1 MSHLGRPKGE
11 IKPEFSLRPVAD
23 RLGELL
29 EAPVKFATDTVG
41 PDAEAKA
48 AGLQAGEVLLL
59 ENLRFNP
66 GETRN
71 DEGFAAALAR
81 LGDVY
86 AKIKSLP
93 QATQDAIEADIE
105 AAVGGTQIVVEAA
118 PERLEL
124 KRELLGRAAVGVTAD
139 CLLASN
145 TSSLSISAIAETI
158 PGPERVIGIHF
169 FNPVHIMSLVEVVR
183 GDRTAERV
191 VEQARSFAAHLGKEP
206 IVVRDSPGFASSRL
220 GLVLGLEAI
229 RMVQEDVASPADIDR
244 AMELG
249 YRHPMG
255 PLRLTDL
262 VGLDVRLEIARYLSR
277 ELGDDRFRPPELLE
291 RMVEE
296 GKLGKKSGE
305 GFYRW
310 D

>member
-1 MSHLGRPKGE
+1 VE
-11 IKPEFSLRPVAD
+11 IGKVESDQRD
-23 RLGELL
+23 
-29 EAPVKFATDTVG
+29 
-41 PDAEAKA
+41 
-48 AGLQAGEVLLL
+48 
-59 ENLRFNP
+59 
-66 GETRN
+66 
-71 DEGFAAALAR
+71 AALER
-81 LGDVY
+81 LTLESG
-86 AKIKSLP
+86 L
-93 QATQDAIEADIE
+93 E
-105 AAVGGTQIVVEAA
+105 AAVSNTQLVIEAA

-124 KRELLGRAAVGVTAD
+124 KQELLARAAAEVTPD
-139 CLLASN
+139 CVLASN
-145 TSSLSISAIAETI
+145 TSSLSISAIAAPI
-158 PGPERVIGIHF
+158 PGPERIVGIHF
-169 FNPVHIMSLVEVVR
+169 FNPVHIMALVEVVR

-191 VEQARSFAAHLGKEP
+191 VEQARTFARRLGKQA

-262 VGLDVRLEIARYLSR
+262 VGLDVRLEIARYLDR
-277 ELGDDRFRPPELLE
+277 ELGGDRFRPPELLE
-291 RMVEE
+291 RMVVE

-310 D
+310 N

>member
-1 MSHLGRPKGE
+1 MSCDPEPVPIRSVAVLGAGTMGHGIAQVCASAGLDTRLFDIDGDALSRARGQISANLDRGVELGKVE
-11 IKPEFSLRPVAD
+11 PVQRDSTLD
-23 RLGELL
+23 RLML
-29 EAPVKFATDTVG
+29 ETD
-41 PDAEAKA
+41 
-48 AGLQAGEVLLL
+48 L
-59 ENLRFNP
+59 
-66 GETRN
+66 
-71 DEGFAAALAR
+71 
-81 LGDVY
+81 
-86 AKIKSLP
+86 
-93 QATQDAIEADIE
+93 E
-105 AAVGGTQIVVEAA
+105 AAVGDTQIVIEAA

-124 KRELLGRAAVGVTAD
+124 KRELLGRAATGVTAD

-145 TSSLSISAIAETI
+145 TSSLSITAIAEPL

-169 FNPVHIMSLVEVVR
+169 FNPVHIMALVEVVR
-183 GDRTAERV
+183 GDRTAERA
-191 VEQARSFAAHLGKEP
+191 VEQARAFAVRLGKQP

-220 GLVLGLEAI
+220 GLALGLEAI

-277 ELGDDRFRPPELLE
+277 ELGDERFRPPELLE

>member
-1 MSHLGRPKGE
+1 MICDPEPAPISGVAVLGAGTMGHG
-11 IKPEFSLRPVAD
+11 IAHVCA
-23 RLGELL
+23 
-29 EAPVKFATDTVG
+29 
-41 PDAEAKA
+41 A
-48 AGLQAGEVLLL
+48 AGLD
-59 ENLRFNP
+59 
-66 GETRN
+66 TRLFDID
-71 DEGFAAALAR
+71 DEALAR
-81 LGDVY
+81 ARARIVANLDRGVDLGKVEPVQRDET
-86 AKIKSLP
+86 LDRL
-93 QATQDAIEADIE
+93 TLEADIQ
-105 AAVGGTQIVVEAA
+105 AAVEGTQIVVEAA

-124 KRELLGRAAVGVTAD
+124 KQELLGRAAIGVAAD

-145 TSSLSISAIAETI
+145 TSSLSITAIAETL
-158 PGPERVIGIHF
+158 PGPERVVGVHF

-191 VEQARSFAAHLGKEP
+191 VEQARSFAVRLGKEP

-220 GLVLGLEAI
+220 GLALGLEAM

-277 ELGDDRFRPPELLE
+277 ALGDDRFRPPELLE

>member
-1 MSHLGRPKGE
+1 MGHG
-11 IKPEFSLRPVAD
+11 IAHVCA
-23 RLGELL
+23 
-29 EAPVKFATDTVG
+29 
-41 PDAEAKA
+41 A
-48 AGLQAGEVLLL
+48 AGLDTRLFDIDYEALEKAQARIAA
-59 ENLRFNP
+59 NLDRGVDLGKVEP
-66 GETRN
+66 VQRDETL
-71 DEGFAAALAR
+71 DR
-81 LGDVY
+81 LT
-86 AKIKSLP
+86 L
-93 QATQDAIEADIE
+93 EADIE

-124 KRELLGRAAVGVTAD
+124 KRELLGRAAAGVAAD

-145 TSSLSISAIAETI
+145 TSSLSITAIAETL

-183 GDRTAERV
+183 GDRSAERV
-191 VEQARSFAAHLGKEP
+191 VEQARSFAARLGKEP